1 MVIAYVLFFLLGLAF
16 GYALRGPTTL
26 LALAFPL
33 LIAIPGGLNQGFDSG
48 YIARLLVALALTA
61 GGLIL
66 GWVIDQGG
74 ERRSGRS
81 GGTAG
86 GPRRGGGTAGA

>member
-1 MVIAYVLFFLLGLAF
+1 MVIAYVLFFLVGLAF
-16 GYALRGPTTL
+16 GYALRGPTAL
-26 LALAFPL
+26 LALAFPI

-66 GWVIDQGG
+66 GWVLDQGT
-74 ERRSGRS
+74 ERRSG
-81 GGTAG
+81 GTAKAG